1 MLSNTY
7 LDDIRTL
14 VRDCLRIDNVSST
27 VTLAEEVGP
36 RELGRVACAK
46 SVEWQEATAYK
57 RRGALLALGELLL
70 EDGGVQALAD
80 QVEQYWQRFPAERDR
95 FLRGMRRAAADD
107 VRDMMAA
114 AREVTEP
121 HLKRRVSRRK
131 EKEQQRLAAGIAPD
145 ALEIDPHNA
154 QLWLSEG
161 SDWATVEANEEVP
174 KPEFESVTAIDLRRL
189 KDTLRCGGSPLD
201 LVLPRQPGKVRHRS
215 GYAGHEIQV
224 IASLL
229 AEGSWA
235 VGLRPGEWFQ
245 STARIDTPGLPEFN
259 ELLVADLKRS
269 PPPPPVQRHKWRED
283 VGERIDRILVENTAW
298 VYVLSLKSGWNR
310 RHGIAIDRSVCISGL
325 PVSMQRNICLLLI
338 ALRRTGENQRG
349 GLIQA
354 ANLRISNAASR
365 CLPKRSGNLSIQR
378 MRHDFC
384 DRCKAVLPAIEVAAL
399 MGHSSLQ
406 TQAKYGRRRGSGTL
420 GPEVREEIRVKPHPV
435 HLERLKTHIEQTNM
449 KRRSGPAAEPDRAE
463 PDTARPLA
471 MKLEDF
477 NPAPRGPAP
486 PTG

>member
-1 MLSNTY
+1 MLSKTY

-14 VRDCLRIDNVSST
+14 VRDCLRPDG
-27 VTLAEEVGP
+27 VTSMVALAEEVGP

-70 EDGGVQALAD
+70 QDGGVQALAD
-80 QVEQYWQRFPAERDR
+80 QVERYWQRRPAERDR
-95 FLRGMRRAAADD
+95 FLRGIRRAAADD
-107 VRDMMAA
+107 VREMMAA
-114 AREVTEP
+114 ARKVTEP

-131 EKEQQRLAAGIAPD
+131 EKAQQRLDASVAPD
-145 ALEIDPHNA
+145 AVEIEPHNA

-161 SDWATVEANEEVP
+161 SDWATAEVDEEGR
-174 KPEFESVTAIDLRRL
+174 KPEFEPVSAMDLRRL

-201 LVLPRQPGKVRHRS
+201 LVLPRQPGKVRHGS

-245 STARIDTPGLPEFN
+245 STARIEAPGLPEFN
-259 ELLVADLKRS
+259 ELLVTDLKRN
-269 PPPPPVQRHKWRED
+269 PPPPPVQRHNWRED
-283 VGERIDRILVENTAW
+283 VGERIDRILNENATW

-310 RHGIAIDRSVCISGL
+310 RHGIAIDRSVCISEL

-338 ALRRTGENQRG
+338 ALRRTKEDLRG

-354 ANLRISNAASR
+354 ANLRITNAARR
-365 CLPKRSGNLSIQR
+365 CLPQRSGNLSIQR

-420 GPEVREEIRVKPHPV
+420 GPEVREEIRVRPHRV
-435 HLERLKTHIEQTNM
+435 HIERLKTHIEQTNE
-449 KRRSGPAAEPDRAE
+449 KRKSGPAADPDR
-463 PDTARPLA
+463 TAPRKSMPLA

-486 PTG
+486 PVG